1 MALRKNLQI
10 LIADDMAVSRQI
22 LEQLLEQLGVTTVRT
37 AANGAEAIAS
47 LERQPADM
55 IIADLHMPGLNGF
68 QLLQRLRNDRRHSQ
82 MGFVLTSGDE
92 DNPAITK
99 AWHHGLDRFLAKPF
113 DQEKLVS
120 CLEAVAGRI

>member
-1 MALRKNLQI
+1 MALRKDLQI

-37 AANGAEAIAS
+37 AATGTEAIES
-47 LERQPADM
+47 LDRQPADM

-68 QLLQRLRNDRRHSQ
+68 ELLQRLRNDRRHCRI
-82 MGFVLTSGDE
+82 GFVLTSGDD
-92 DNPAITK
+92 DNPAITE
-99 AWHHGLDRFLAKPF
+99 AWHNGLDRFLAKPF
-113 DQEKLVS
+113 DQDRLVS